1 MCKPGESFCLS
12 HDTEARCAESCPV
25 RCIHWVEREELPVLE
40 HVMASTPRVDTCMLA
55 TSDRKGTGG
64 NVFSMAEAFKK
75 KKREG
80 RVARKS
86 WTEVRL

>member
-1 MCKPGESFCLS
+1 MS